1 MAVLYQV
8 LRHKTDTFAGFEKRA
23 DFTQKTEYGRDFSAT
38 ANER

>member
-8 LRHKTDTFAGFEKRA
+8 LKYKTDTFAGLEKRA
-23 DFTQKTEYGRDFSAT
+23 DLSQKTEYGRDFSAT